1 MASPICAL
9 GLGDKVHL
17 PGTVMIYQSPE
28 STIALTR
35 LSLM

>member
-17 PGTVMIYQSPE
+17 PGTVMIYKSSE
-28 STIALTR
+28 SSIGLPR